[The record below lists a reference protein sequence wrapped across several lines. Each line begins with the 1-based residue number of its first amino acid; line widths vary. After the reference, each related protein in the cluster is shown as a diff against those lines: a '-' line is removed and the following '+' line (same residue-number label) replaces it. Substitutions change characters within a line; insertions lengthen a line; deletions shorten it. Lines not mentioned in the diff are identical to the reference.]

1 MPTYGTNVPCL
12 RAHLCS
18 LRRKYT
24 EPTSTDQGFRYG
36 YKHKKKYFYNTLF
49 SIFFG
54 SIHII

>member
-12 RAHLCS
+12 GAHLCS

-24 EPTSTDQGFRYG
+24 EPTSAHQGFRYG

-49 SIFFG
+49 SVSFG